1 MSTEKDSRS
10 ILDELETLQRVLDD
24 AAGEQVDLNR
34 ALTQLNT
41 VDDIPVLSD
50 LFSRE
55 EPPILKAVP
64 PSQGSKV
71 TALKNPRHHKQS
83 GSPIPVQLPVQPQ
96 SPNDVLEALHQEMMR
111 KAAAHALGQ
120 HEEDDAGYLEE
131 MILSH
136 FKESLAPEPAASRT
150 PATKP
155 QIENRVTAKPQTP
168 SPASHFKP
176 VSVPSPTGSTPTAN
190 ATPRVASQPAAST
203 TTAQPAPSAAQ
214 PASSAAQPASSAAQ
228 PALSAAQPALSAAQP
243 ALSAAQ
249 PAPSAAQPV
258 SSAAEATSTIPA
270 AAPRISSNPFLP
282 QDVLD
287 RLTTER
293 LAAQHSAEEA
303 HRTMQRVMQKQQQRE
318 SEAVTRLTHEDKNQ
332 LINAIVDELT
342 PIIQM
347 RLREKL
353 RNMLVKKPD

>member
-24 AAGEQVDLNR
+24 AAGEQIDLNR

-64 PSQGSKV
+64 PSQGNKV
-71 TALKNPRHHKQS
+71 TALNTPRYPKQS
-83 GSPIPVQLPVQPQ
+83 SSPIPVQLPVQPQ

-136 FKESLAPEPAASRT
+136 FKESLAPEPATARAPSPAATKSHMENRA
-150 PATKP
+150 ATKP
-155 QIENRVTAKPQTP
+155 ENQP
-168 SPASHFKP
+168 PASHLKP
-176 VSVPSPTGSTPTAN
+176 VSVASSTGSSPTAQQPTAN
-190 ATPRVASQPAAST
+190 TTLKAASQPATSTTANTTSKAASQPAAST
-203 TTAQPAPSAAQ
+203 AAAET
-214 PASSAAQPASSAAQ
+214 ASS
-228 PALSAAQPALSAAQP
+228 
-243 ALSAAQ
+243 
-249 PAPSAAQPV
+249 
-258 SSAAEATSTIPA
+258 IPA
-270 AAPRISSNPFLP
+270 VAPRISSNPFLP

-342 PIIQM
+342 PIIQI

-353 RNMLVKKPD
+353 RHMLVKKPD